1 MRIAAINQRE
11 GEGRRVLQKGG
22 EDKEKAHQA
31 EIGQDSAAKSKT
43 L

>member
-1 MRIAAINQRE
+1 MRIAAINQGE
-11 GEGRRVLQKGG
+11 GEGRRVPQKGG

-31 EIGQDSAAKSKT
+31 EIGQDTAAKLET